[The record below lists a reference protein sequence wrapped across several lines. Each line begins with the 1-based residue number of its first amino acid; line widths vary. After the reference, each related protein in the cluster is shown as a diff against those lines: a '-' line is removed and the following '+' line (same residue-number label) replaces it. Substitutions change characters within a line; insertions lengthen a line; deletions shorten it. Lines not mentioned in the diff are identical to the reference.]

1 MRVYKYMVIYNYKDG
16 IGRICVTRNQKISS
30 YDDIEEID
38 KFIAE
43 KKGLYVVVVTDYKLL
58 SSYKDDRYSDN
69 AQLTFDMP
77 ECCTDCIVSCV
88 DNSDHGKK
96 IPLLFC
102 NAIAEYCPESGRH
115 KDCPIIELGEEN

>member
-1 MRVYKYMVIYNYKDG
+1 MRVYEYMVIYNYKEG

-43 KKGLYVVVVTDYKLL
+43 KKGLPIAVTTDYKLL
-58 SSYKDDRYSDN
+58 SSYEGDRYSDN

-77 ECCTDCIVSCV
+77 ECCADCIVSCV
-88 DNSDHGKK
+88 DNSDHGKN

-102 NAIAEYCPESGRH
+102 NELQEDCPESGRRE
-115 KDCPIIELGEEN
+115 D